1 MTNAGSWFEIPV
13 SNYNRAKTFYATV
26 LDAEVTDMPMGDV
39 KYGVFPHNPESH
51 GIGGGIVEMHDFKPS
66 QEGTMVY
73 LNGGEDLSTPLA
85 RIETAGGKIIM
96 PKTAIGE
103 NGFMAHFIDTEGNKV
118 ALHSMN

>member
-13 SNYNRAKTFYATV
+13 SNYNRAKTFYSTI
-26 LDAEVTDMPMGDV
+26 LDVEVMDMPMGDV
-39 KYGVFPHNPESH
+39 KYGVLPHDPKSH
-51 GIGGGIVEMHDFKPS
+51 GIGGGIVEMKDFIPS
-66 QEGTMVY
+66 QKGSMVY

-85 RIETAGGKIIM
+85 RVEDAGGKVIM

-103 NGFMAHFIDTEGNKV
+103 NGFMAHILDTEGNKV

>member
-13 SNYNRAKTFYATV
+13 ANYNRAKTFYATI
-26 LDAEVTDMPMGDV
+26 LDAEVADMPMGDV
-39 KYGVFPHNPESH
+39 KYGVLPHNPEGH
-51 GIGGGIVEMHDFKPS
+51 GIGGGIVEMQDFKPS